1 MLKKIKVKN
10 NPKVI
15 PIYKPPGPSSF
26 QMVAKLKRA
35 LKGKVK
41 KVGHFGSLDP
51 FAEGLML
58 IGVSGAAKLN
68 QYVQQTL
75 SKTYVAKGKLGIK
88 TASGDTEG
96 DILEEN
102 SHPLSLDITELKKLL
117 ETKYVG
123 EYLQSPPA
131 FSAAKH
137 QGKPLYKWA
146 LEGKKIEKEPV
157 VRKIYDLE
165 IIDFDYPYLTFKAEV
180 SSGTYIRSLFEDM
193 AQDLG
198 TIGHLV
204 ELKRTHIGPHEITGL
219 PTHGEIVEEEIALKE
234 MSLNQAL
241 PLCEIKLSEEAAK
254 RFSHGNDVTP
264 EGFAQITPGKSD
276 YLPDHVWVCD
286 STGNLLGMGQKSSAG
301 LKPVWVLS

>member
-1 MLKKIKVKN
+1 VKS

-26 QMVAKLKRA
+26 QMVAKLKRV

-75 SKTYVAKGKLGIK
+75 SKTYVAKGLLGIK

-96 DILEEN
+96 EVLEEN
-102 SHPLSLDITELKKLL
+102 SHPISLDITELKELL

-146 LEGKKIEKEPV
+146 LEGKKVEKEQV
-157 VRKIYDLE
+157 VRTIYNLE
-165 IIDFDYPYLTFKAEV
+165 ILDYDYPYLTFKAEV

-193 AQDLG
+193 AKDLG

-204 ELKRTHIGPHEITGL
+204 ELKRTKIGPHEITGL
-219 PTHGEIVEEEIALKE
+219 PTHGEIIEEEVALKE

-241 PLCEIKLSEEAAK
+241 PLCEIKLSEEAVK
-254 RFSHGNDVTP
+254 RFSNGNDITP
-264 EGFAQITPGKSD
+264 EGFAQITPGKSE
-276 YLPDHVWVCD
+276 YLPDRVWVCD

>member
-1 MLKKIKVKN
+1 MKN

-75 SKTYVAKGKLGIK
+75 SKTYVAKGMLGIK

-96 DILEEN
+96 EVLEEN
-102 SHPLSLDITELKKLL
+102 SHPLPLDIRDLKKLL

-146 LEGKKIEKEPV
+146 LEGKKVEKEPV
-157 VRKIYDLE
+157 VRNIYNLE
-165 IIDFDYPYLTFKAEV
+165 ILDFDYPYLTFKAEV

-204 ELKRTHIGPHEITGL
+204 ELKRTNIGPHEITGL
-219 PTHGEIVEEEIALKE
+219 PTHGEIIEEEVALKE

-241 PLCEIKLSEEAAK
+241 PLCEIKLSGEAAK
-254 RFSHGNDVTP
+254 RFSNGNDITP

-276 YLPDHVWVCD
+276 YLPDRVWVCD
-286 STGNLLGMGQKSSAG
+286 SNGNLLGMGQKSSAG